1 VALRASIDEGW
12 KMYAPDS
19 PPPTIGVAVRGAS
32 PDDSSLTIGALQFA
46 APQRGHDPNFG
57 TTISYYR
64 DAARLWLPVT
74 RGEGAPRTHTVTG
87 TLQFMV
93 CTDAIC
99 LPPAE
104 RPFRAVI
111 RDPTAAP

>member
-1 VALRASIDEGW
+1 VALRASIEEGW

-19 PPPTIGVAVRGAS
+19 PPPTMGVAVRGTT
-32 PDDSSLTIGALQFA
+32 PDDSLLTMGALQFA

-57 TTISYYR
+57 TTITYYR
-64 DAARLWLPVT
+64 DTARLWLPVT
-74 RGEGAPRTHTVTG
+74 RRTDAPRSCTVTG

-111 RDPTAAP
+111 RAPLAAP